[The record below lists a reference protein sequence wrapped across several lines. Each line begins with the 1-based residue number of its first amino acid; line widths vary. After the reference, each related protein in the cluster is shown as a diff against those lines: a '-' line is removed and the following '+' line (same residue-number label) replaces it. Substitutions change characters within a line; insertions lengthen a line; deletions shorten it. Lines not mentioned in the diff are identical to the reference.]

1 MPLHIWRESFRLT
14 LLFDLSP
21 RKKILIRCCNCS
33 ISIVVPYKHIWEQHC
48 KMLIKTTR
56 PLHIIRERL
65 ENDFIVR
72 NKNKNSLER
81 SRMNGNRQSDTS
93 IKRINLPRFI
103 DYTLPVHSK
112 KQIIESKMR
121 RESVVGNAILLSSP
135 LPSPP
140 RRTPTIALHG
150 NKIWLRARN
159 VDICTYDCE
168 LWGHSS
174 QMGSRKAERAN

>member
-1 MPLHIWRESFRLT
+1 
-14 LLFDLSP
+14 
-21 RKKILIRCCNCS
+21 
-33 ISIVVPYKHIWEQHC
+33 
-48 KMLIKTTR
+48 MLIKTTR
-56 PLHIIRERL
+56 PLYIIRERL

-140 RRTPTIALHG
+140 RPITPT
-150 NKIWLRARN
+150 
-159 VDICTYDCE
+159 
-168 LWGHSS
+168 
-174 QMGSRKAERAN
+174 